1 MPPATP
7 SAIDPID
14 LAIEHHQA
22 GRLHEA
28 ELGYRE
34 ILRLN
39 PRERDALHLL
49 GVVAHQSGR
58 QEDAIRLIQQ
68 AITIDAS
75 QAKFHNSLGSVYQSV
90 GHIAAAAACY
100 RQSIVLDQNYPEAH
114 ANLGQMLLDLTRPAE
129 ALGVLERA
137 IALKPDYANAHL
149 TLGVALK
156 TLGRY
161 DEATAAFQRASHLRK
176 DFMDALFQL
185 GNILK
190 DQGRITEA
198 IDSYLRVLEFEPL
211 AFTTLCNLLCN
222 YQYRDGITLEE
233 LATAHARFDRTFG
246 EFHRRHIRP
255 HGNDRDPERPL
266 RVGFVSADF
275 IKHPVG
281 FFTVRMFEHLD
292 RGQFEAVCY
301 NNAATSDDITERIRA
316 KAVLWRDVRAWSDD
330 QVAQAIRDD
339 RIDILFDLSGHTR
352 DNRLLVFARKP
363 APIQITWAGYVGT
376 TGLRA
381 MDYLLADG
389 HEVPEGTE
397 HHYVE
402 RIIRMPDGYVSY
414 EPPFGAPDVLPLPA
428 MQTGRVT
435 FGSFNNQAKLG
446 RDTVSTWARVLS
458 RVPGSRLILKYYAMN
473 NPAVVGRLREMFA
486 GHGIEADRVIFL
498 GSTSHVE
505 QLERY
510 RDVDIALDTFPYG
523 GGLTTLEALWMG
535 VPVVT
540 CPGETF
546 AGRHS
551 LSHLSNIGLTETIA
565 RDLDEYVAVAASLA
579 ADLPAL
585 ARLRSGLRE
594 RVASSPLCDGGRF
607 ARNFERILRSVW
619 QEWVGQEPD
628 AGEEHGVEQE
638 LAVGA
643 EA

>member
-1 MPPATP
+1 MLTTSTPAT
-7 SAIDPID
+7 DPID

-22 GRLHEA
+22 GRLAEA
-28 ELGYRE
+28 EREYRE
-34 ILRLN
+34 LLRIN
-39 PRERDALHLL
+39 PRDRDALHLL

-68 AITIDAS
+68 AITIDAT

-100 RQSIVLDQNYPEAH
+100 RQSIVLDQNYPEGH

-137 IALKPDYANAHL
+137 IALKPDYANAYV

-156 TLGRY
+156 TLGRFA
-161 DEATAAFQRASHLRK
+161 EATAAFHRATHLRK

-222 YQYRDGITLEE
+222 YQYRDGITPQE
-233 LATAHARFDRTFG
+233 LAVAHARFDSTFG
-246 EFHRRHIRP
+246 SSYRRQIQP
-255 HGNDRDPERPL
+255 HDNDRDPERPL

-292 RGQFEAVCY
+292 RSQVEAVCY
-301 NNAATSDDITERIRA
+301 NNAATNDEITDRIRA
-316 KAVLWRDVRAWSDD
+316 AAAVWRDVRAWSDD
-330 QVAQAIRDD
+330 QIAQAIRDD

-381 MDYLLADG
+381 MDYLLADR

-397 HHYVE
+397 RHYVE
-402 RIIRMPDGYVSY
+402 RILRMPDGYISY
-414 EPPFGAPDVLPLPA
+414 EPPANAPEVSPLPA
-428 MQTGRVT
+428 MHTGRIT

-446 RDTVSTWARVLS
+446 MQTVATWARVLH
-458 RVPGSRLILKYYAMN
+458 RVPGSRLILKYYAMD
-473 NPAVVGRLREMFA
+473 NPAVCGRLREMFA
-486 GHGIEADRVIFL
+486 GHGIEPHRVIFL
-498 GSTSHVE
+498 GSTSHMQ
-505 QLERY
+505 QLEQY
-510 RDVDIALDTFPYG
+510 REVDIALDPFPYG

-551 LSHLSNIGLTETIA
+551 LSHLSNVGLTETIA
-565 RDLDEYVAVAASLA
+565 RDLDDYVALAESLA

-585 ARLRSGLRE
+585 ARVRSGLRQ
-594 RVASSPLCDGGRF
+594 RVASSPLCDGERF
-607 ARNFERILRSVW
+607 ARHFEQILRSVW
-619 QEWVGQEPD
+619 EEWLDRQAD
-628 AGEEHGVEQE
+628 TVEQPE
-638 LAVGA
+638 AEQAYAVGA